1 MLLILYLTIA
11 FCISYYVYEK
21 LQNSGLS
28 GDQLIA
34 MMPYNNTKSKLY
46 DNPNIWKWLLT
57 TSIIVVGLIWPITLF
72 KIIKDIDDIDKFR
85 KL

>member
-1 MLLILYLTIA
+1 MLLTLYLIVA
-11 FCISYYVYEK
+11 FCVSYYVYEK

-34 MMPYNNTKSKLY
+34 MMSDNDSKLKLY
-46 DNPNIWKWLLT
+46 DNPNMWKWLLT
-57 TSIIVVGLIWPITLF
+57 TAVIVVGLIWPITVF
-72 KIIKDIDDIDKFR
+72 KIIKDIDDIDKFG